1 MLFLT
6 VLTLLGQG
14 QDMVGAPSG
23 HSRIPPDPTGKY
35 LAGRPAG
42 AGGENDATHG
52 GEIEPP
58 NFR

>member
-14 QDMVGAPSG
+14 QDMVS
-23 HSRIPPDPTGKY
+23 HPTRQGNIS
-35 LAGRPAG
+35 AAG
-42 AGGENDATHG
+42 AGGESDATHR